1 MSMRGVERVFQVPR
15 QRLAIWLQE
24 EAETL
29 PDLETTLAEPAEE
42 DALELDELW
51 SFVQKKD
58 NKRWIWIALLRS
70 TRQIVAY
77 AIGDRSEASCRRLW
91 ERIPARYRRLQ
102 TFSDFWEAYQKV
114 VPPEQHQAVGKET
127 GQTAHVERWNNT
139 LRQRVGR
146 FVRTTLSFSKSETF
160 HEIALKLFVFRYNR
174 RRLALISQT

>member
-70 TRQIVAY
+70 TPADCGLRH
-77 AIGDRSEASCRRLW
+77 RR
-91 ERIPARYRRLQ
+91 P
-102 TFSDFWEAYQKV
+102 
-114 VPPEQHQAVGKET
+114 
-127 GQTAHVERWNNT
+127 
-139 LRQRVGR
+139 
-146 FVRTTLSFSKSETF
+146 
-160 HEIALKLFVFRYNR
+160 
-174 RRLALISQT
+174 